1 MYLLYTYQNIICMY
15 LYVCIWQT
23 AGAISKN
30 CLLHNFVNSIFCF
43 VLCILIVSHYPKYY
57 YYNYY
62 THIM

>member
-1 MYLLYTYQNIICMY
+1 MY

-43 VLCILIVSHYPKYY
+43 VLCIFIVSHYPKYY
-57 YYNYY
+57 YYYNYY